1 MAYTEQV
8 IIAGGPI
15 PASQSAGAVTAVAVE
30 DVDQFEGQSPTELM
44 AQILL
49 ELRIM
54 NQQLYE
60 LPRLIA
66 SGLPSPDEPQN
77 MRIDSTLFKL

>member
-1 MAYTEQV
+1 MAYTEQTRIV
-8 IIAGGPI
+8 GEIAAAQNPNV
-15 PASQSAGAVTAVAVE
+15 VTAVPVE
-30 DVDQFEGQSPTELM
+30 DVDQFEGQTAIEIM

-49 ELRIM
+49 ELSIM

-66 SGLPSPDEPQN
+66 AGLPSPDEPQK
-77 MRIDSTLFKL
+77 MRIDSTLFNL